1 MAVAQ
6 PSPQQIAAMQQ
17 QMAAEAAKRGM
28 TPEEF
33 ANMQRQQ
40 LAQEAAKHGLTP
52 EQYLS
57 QLRAQ
62 AMQQHRMQQMQQQ
75 AEQGHEHHEGCDHDH
90 DHDHSHDHGGHE
102 HHEGCNHDHSHDQ
115 PNQRRVPVTSGV
127 EPDPKALAVANF
139 LRSQNL
145 KTRTCILDGRRREM
159 FKGILTRIKVKRAIR
174 ALESPAYAKAAAKPK
189 SLLPP
194 VTDRA
199 SAENTFKLLPMS
211 LLALRVSKVEQQS
224 AGKQKR
230 VKGQWTVRIE
240 QHQETAPMMHYA
252 WLYEGPQWKQK
263 AMAAGVLVLI
273 MAVVMFP
280 LWPIMLRQGVWYL
293 SIGMMG
299 LLGLFFAMAIFR
311 LILFC
316 VTFFAVPPGLWLYP
330 NLFED
335 VGFFDSFRPVWGWQE
350 TKKKKKSKK
359 AADGTSATSEKP
371 SKPQDSTATSTVVQ
385 PQANPGG
392 VEKRNLTASVEDAE
406 DE

>member
-1 MAVAQ
+1 MAAAQ

-28 TPEEF
+28 TPEKF
-33 ANMQRQQ
+33 ANMQRQH
-40 LAQEAAKHGLTP
+40 LSQEAAKRGLTP
-52 EQYLS
+52 EQYIN
-57 QLRAQ
+57 QLKAQ
-62 AMQQHRMQQMQQQ
+62 AMQQHQMQQQQMQQQ
-75 AEQGHEHHEGCDHDH
+75 MGEQGPEHHEGGDHNHDHNHGHDNHQCCDHDH
-90 DHDHSHDHGGHE
+90 GHSHE
-102 HHEGCNHDHSHDQ
+102 
-115 PNQRRVPVTSGV
+115 RRVPVNAGV

-145 KTRTCILDGRRREM
+145 KTRTCILDGQRRDL
-159 FKGILTRIKVKRAIR
+159 FKVKRAIR
-174 ALESPAYAKAAAKPK
+174 ALESPAYAKASSKAK

-211 LLALRVSKVEQQS
+211 LLALRVSKVDQLNN
-224 AGKQKR
+224 GKQKR
-230 VKGQWTVRIE
+230 VKGLWTVRIE
-240 QHQETAPMMHYA
+240 QHQDTDPMMHYA

-263 AMAAGVLVLI
+263 AMAAGVLVAI

-293 SIGMMG
+293 SVGMMG
-299 LLGLFFAMAIFR
+299 LLGLFFAMSIFR

-350 TKKKKKSKK
+350 TKKKKKK
-359 AADGTSATSEKP
+359 AKMTADGTTASSEKSSNSKASATPKNNANSM
-371 SKPQDSTATSTVVQ
+371 ATSTGAQ
-385 PQANPGG
+385 PQSTPGG
-392 VEKRNLTASVEDAE
+392 VTKRDLTASVEDAD